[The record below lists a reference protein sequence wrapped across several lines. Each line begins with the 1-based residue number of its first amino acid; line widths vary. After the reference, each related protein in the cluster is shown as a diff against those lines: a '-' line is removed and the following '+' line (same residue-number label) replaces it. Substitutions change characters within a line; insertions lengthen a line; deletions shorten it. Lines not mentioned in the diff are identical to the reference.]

1 MEEIE
6 RYEPGMAGA
15 IWYEHWHRYHFVAP
29 IAQGLV
35 TIDAASGEGYGS
47 ALLAKYAS
55 RVTGIDL
62 SAQAV
67 AAARRRYG
75 SAANL
80 EYVEGRC
87 EALPVADRSVDLF
100 VSFETLEHLQSP
112 RALVTEA
119 ARVVKPDGL
128 FIVSTPNKALYSD
141 ATGYRNPYHPSELYE
156 SEFVD
161 LLRERFAAVA
171 MFGQR
176 VDAYSA
182 IWPIAG
188 APAQAQLV
196 QGHAS
201 GKGEA
206 TPGLPDPLYFIA
218 VCASSPAALARVAA
232 QVSVLADRDHRLGAE
247 NSLAQ
252 RRLGEMR
259 AHVERIEAA
268 YLASQKQLAAVVK
281 ERDALAAQLQA
292 PGARTWQKPR

>member
-6 RYEPGMAGA
+6 RFEPGMAGA

-29 IAQGLV
+29 LAEGRV
-35 TIDAASGEGYGS
+35 TIDAACGEGYGS
-47 ALLAKYAS
+47 ALLAKHAA

-62 SAQAV
+62 STQAI
-67 AAARRRYG
+67 ALARRRYG

-87 EALPVADRSVDLF
+87 EALPVADASADLF

-112 RALVTEA
+112 RALVSEV
-119 ARVVKPDGL
+119 ARVLRPGGV
-128 FIVSTPNKALYSD
+128 FVVSTPNKALYSD

-156 SEFVD
+156 AQFLD
-161 LLRERFAAVA
+161 LLHERFPAVTL
-171 MFGQR
+171 FGQR

-182 IWPIAG
+182 IWPIDA

-196 QGHAS
+196 QAAS
-201 GKGEA
+201 AGGGEA
-206 TPGLPDPLYFIA
+206 APGLPDPLYFIA
-218 VCASSPAALARVAA
+218 LCTDSPAALAGVGGN
-232 QVSVLADRDHRLGAE
+232 VSLLADRDHRVSAV
-247 NSLAQ
+247 NADADRQ
-252 RRLGEMR
+252 LGEMR

-268 YLASQKQLAAVVK
+268 YLASQKQLAALAK